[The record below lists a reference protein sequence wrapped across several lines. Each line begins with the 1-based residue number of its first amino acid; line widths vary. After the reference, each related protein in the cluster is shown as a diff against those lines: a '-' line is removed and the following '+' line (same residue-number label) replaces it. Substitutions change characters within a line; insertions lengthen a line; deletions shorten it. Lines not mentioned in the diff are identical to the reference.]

1 MVNKLKS
8 LFYKFNHK
16 AQFLGFV
23 VATLFSNI
31 LFFFTNTSVTSAADA
46 NGIQINSVS
55 EIGSK
60 VLCPIFNTLFWI
72 SIIVAS
78 IMIVY
83 ASFVY
88 ATAEDDA
95 KKVSKGHN
103 ILIYAAVGVA
113 VALIAKSAPG
123 VVGSIFGVTGLTS
136 C

>member
-1 MVNKLKS
+1 MVNKLKG
-8 LFYKFNHK
+8 LFYKFNHNV
-16 AQFLGFV
+16 QFLGFV

-31 LFFFTNTSVTSAADA
+31 LFFFTNTSVTSAAT
-46 NGIQINSVS
+46 NGIQINSAS
-55 EIGSK
+55 DIGSK
-60 VLCPIFNTLFWI
+60 VLCPVFNTLFFL

-83 ASFVY
+83 ASFIY

-95 KKVSKGHN
+95 KKVSKGHH

-113 VALIAKSAPG
+113 VALIAKAAPN
-123 VVGSIFGVTGLTS
+123 VVGSILGATGLTS

>member
-8 LFYKFNHK
+8 LFYKFNNK

-23 VATLFSNI
+23 AATLFSNI
-31 LFFFTNTSVTSAADA
+31 LFFFTNTSLTLAQT

-55 EIGSK
+55 DIGSK

-72 SIIVAS
+72 SIIIAS

-95 KKVSKGHN
+95 KKVSKGHH

-113 VALIAKSAPG
+113 VALIAKSAPN
-123 VVGSIFGVTGLTS
+123 VVGSIFGVTGLTG